1 MGGIVSKHGSKH
13 GPFRATPYTHPG
25 EQTRPPAKPQV
36 RTIHASKHGKHA
48 PSKHAFPHPS
58 RDGEAVTASS
68 LERTET
74 R

>member
-36 RTIHASKHGKHA
+36 GTIHASKHGKHA
-48 PSKHAFPHPS
+48 PSKHASSPLF
-58 RDGEAVTASS
+58 RGGMRVQTRAV
-68 LERTET
+68 ERTEA